1 MAVIKG
7 QPYTVRYIAWDTST
21 SPWSRKTGDAAN
33 HTVYVD
39 IDGGASSAIT
49 VTITE
54 IDSVNRPGEYKF
66 LLSGTYTNG
75 DSIGISIKSSTA
87 NVFIQPMML
96 LTEQGR
102 IDAAISTRATPA
114 DIANTPVTLTGAE
127 HDAIVG
133 DVQTGLTGLGYTT
146 ARAPKLDYLDTSV
159 SGRASQTTAD
169 AIKAQTDKMT
179 FTGSNINADVKVMS
193 TNATVGGYAV
203 GQSPAEQVLATPANK
218 LTTDT
223 SGRVT
228 VGDYAPTK
236 SPGEQV
242 LITPANK
249 LATDTTGRVT
259 AASVASD
266 VNINMSQS
274 LPATPTADT
283 TGDALKR
290 ASTNLNAQVSSR
302 AAPGDA
308 MTLTAGE
315 RSSIAQAIMDYVV
328 ESTQTVS
335 YTVLN
340 VLRIIAS
347 ALAGKVS
354 GAQTN
359 TPVFRNIVDTKN
371 RITMTTDNDG
381 NRTSV
386 TLDGN

>member
-1 MAVIKG
+1 MPLYG
-7 QPYTVRYIAWDTST
+7 QSLVVDYYAYDVNTGAP
-21 SPWSRKTGDAAN
+21 KTGDAAN
-33 HTVYVD
+33 HTVY
-39 IDGGASSAIT
+39 IRKDGGSLQTYSG
-49 VTITE
+49 TITE
-54 IDSVNRPGEYKF
+54 VDATNAPGLYSIT
-66 LLSGTYTNG
+66 LSASDMQASKVTVYV
-75 DSIGISIKSSTA
+75 KSSTSGVLIHPIPVFTEGGRLDA
-87 NVFIQPMML
+87 TVSSRMPAGNVTVGDYSVGKSPADYILQTPTNKL
-96 LTEQGR
+96 LT
-102 IDAAISTRATPA
+102 D
-114 DIANTPVTLTGAE
+114 
-127 HDAIVG
+127 
-133 DVQTGLTGLGYTT
+133 TT
-146 ARAPKLDYLDTSV
+146 
-159 SGRASQTTAD
+159 
-169 AIKAQTDKMT
+169 
-179 FTGSNINADVKVMS
+179 
-193 TNATVGGYAV
+193 
-203 GQSPAEQVLATPANK
+203 
-218 LTTDT
+218 
-223 SGRVT
+223 GRVT

-359 TPVFRNIVDTKN
+359 TPVFRDIADTKN
-371 RITMTTDNDG
+371 RITMTVDDDG
-381 NRTSV
+381 NRTTV
-386 TLDGN
+386 TLDGE